1 MAFAGL
7 GSAGVFFVIG
17 VSTGTMRLASLFV
30 VLTFGVL
37 AGCHDFH
44 VIGIAADPISAK
56 VVKLQA
62 FWDLLVLVVLPYGA
76 VDGFLSVAWASLPFS
91 VPVGGLVA

>member
-7 GSAGVFFVIG
+7 GSAGVFLVIG
-17 VSTGTMRLASLFV
+17 VSTGTMRFASLFV
-30 VLTFGVL
+30 VLAFGVL

-44 VIGIAADPISAK
+44 VFGVAADPISAK

>member
-7 GSAGVFFVIG
+7 GSSGVFLVVL
-17 VSTGTMRLASLFV
+17 VSTGTMRFASLFV
-30 VLTFGVL
+30 VLTFCVL

-44 VIGIAADPISAK
+44 VIGVAADPVSAK

-76 VDGFLSVAWASLPFS
+76 VDGFFSVAWSSLPFS